1 MMNKY
6 LEISKITFKAQL
18 AWRFDIAVNV
28 VFTIAKILFAYI
40 LWQGIFDHH
49 SMVAGFTFDSML
61 TYYIIN
67 SFLSQLDMSD
77 KVSEE
82 LSTRIRSGTF
92 SKYMVIPVNIQG
104 YFIAQTAGASV
115 FYLIFNLVA
124 AVVWIF
130 IFGIHFTLTNSA
142 GLMLAAVLFLLL
154 GLIFMLQLNYLLGL
168 LTLKF
173 QDIFLFLMIKNNLVA
188 FIAGALIPLALLPEG
203 VLRAMRFLPFYYC
216 SYLPSMLLIGR
227 NGEEI
232 GYGLVTLTAW
242 VLIFMVTNKI
252 AYERLRVKYDG
263 VGI

>member
-1 MMNKY
+1 MNKY
-6 LEISKITFKAQL
+6 LEISKITFKSQL

-40 LWQGIFDHH
+40 LWHGIFDHR
-49 SMVAGFTFDSML
+49 SVVAGFTFDSML
-61 TYYIIN
+61 SYYIIN

-82 LSTRIRSGTF
+82 LSSRIRTGTF

-104 YFIAQTAGASV
+104 YFLAQTAGASV
-115 FYLIFNLVA
+115 FYLIFNLIA

-130 IFGIHFTLTNSA
+130 IFGIRFTFTNNIW
-142 GLMLAAVLFLLL
+142 LILAAILFILL
-154 GLIFMLQLNYLLGL
+154 GIIFMIQLNYFLGL

-188 FIAGALIPLALLPEG
+188 FIAGTLIPLALLPEI
-203 VLRAMRFLPFYYC
+203 VLQVMRYFPFYYC
-216 SYLPSMLLIGR
+216 SYLPSMLFIGR

-232 GYGLVTLTAW
+232 GFGLITLTAW
-242 VLIFMVTNKI
+242 VLIFMAINKI
-252 AYERLRVKYDG
+252 AYERLRVRYDG

>member
-1 MMNKY
+1 MNKY
-6 LEISKITFKAQL
+6 LEIAKITFKTQL

-40 LWQGIFDHH
+40 LWRGIFDHR
-49 SMVAGFTFDSML
+49 STVAGFTFDSML
-61 TYYIIN
+61 SYYIIN

-82 LSTRIRSGTF
+82 LSTRIRTGTF

-104 YFIAQTAGASV
+104 YFLAQTAGASV
-115 FYLIFNLVA
+115 FYLIFNLIA

-130 IFGIHFTLTNSA
+130 IFGIRFTFTTNPWLIFVA
-142 GLMLAAVLFLLL
+142 TLFVLL
-154 GLIFMLQLNYLLGL
+154 GLIFMIQLNYFLGL

-188 FIAGALIPLALLPEG
+188 FIAGTLVPLALLPEL
-203 VLRAMRFLPFYYC
+203 VLKVMRFFPFYYT

-227 NGEEI
+227 NGDEI
-232 GYGLVTLTAW
+232 SYGLTILTAW
-242 VLIFMVTNKI
+242 ILFFMIINKI
-252 AYERLRVKYDG
+252 AYGRLRVRYDG

>member
-1 MMNKY
+1 MNKY

-40 LWQGIFDHH
+40 LWQGIFDHR

-61 TYYIIN
+61 SYYIIN

-77 KVSEE
+77 KVSDE
-82 LSTRIRSGTF
+82 LSNRIRTGTF

-115 FYLIFNLVA
+115 FYLIFNLIA

-130 IFGIHFTLTNSA
+130 IFGIRFTFTTNA
-142 GLMLAAVLFLLL
+142 WLILAALLFILL
-154 GLIFMLQLNYLLGL
+154 GLIFMIQLNYFLGL

-173 QDIFLFLMIKNNLVA
+173 QDIYLFLMIKNNLVA
-188 FIAGALIPLALLPEG
+188 FIAGTLIPLALLPEL
-203 VLRAMRFLPFYYC
+203 VLQVMRFFPFYYC

-232 GYGLVTLTAW
+232 GYGLFMLTAW
-242 VLIFMVTNKI
+242 VLIFMVINKI
-252 AYERLRVKYDG
+252 AYGRLRVRYDG

>member
-1 MMNKY
+1 MNKY

-18 AWRFDIAVNV
+18 SWRFDIAVNV

-40 LWQGIFDHH
+40 LWQGIFDHR

-61 TYYIIN
+61 SYYIIN

-77 KVSEE
+77 KVSDE
-82 LSTRIRSGTF
+82 LSNRIRTGTF

-115 FYLIFNLVA
+115 FYLIFNLIA

-130 IFGIHFTLTNSA
+130 IFGIRFTFTTNA
-142 GLMLAAVLFLLL
+142 WLILAALLFILL
-154 GLIFMLQLNYLLGL
+154 GLIFMIQLNYFLGL

-173 QDIFLFLMIKNNLVA
+173 QDIYLFLMIKNNLVA
-188 FIAGALIPLALLPEG
+188 FIAGTLIPLALLPEL
-203 VLRAMRFLPFYYC
+203 VLQVMRFFPFYYC

-232 GYGLVTLTAW
+232 GYGLIMLTTW
-242 VLIFMVTNKI
+242 VLIFMVINKI
-252 AYERLRVKYDG
+252 AYGRLRVRYDG